1 MRRTLNF
8 AIAAIVAGQVLCL
21 TAGEMCFSFDDTGET
36 QPVKSRN
43 VDFVKGLSGRA
54 AHLGRDSVLEYAA
67 RHSGFMTAT
76 SGTFMAWLRFDNS
89 IPCGNKWR
97 DRDRDDKGNIKWIVE
112 SGSGMRTLFSSGG
125 VNIVSGLCLCGN
137 VGPSSVVEYN
147 FGRRVLGGEWHFVAV
162 SYDAGTG
169 SSLWFADGVMVKSNF
184 FSNANV
190 RFGKT
195 FTLGCGRGTPGL
207 EGAVDEVRFLPVALG
222 ENALRKEYLKWQPI
236 RYELQDWSVCEGET
250 RPFRLRARNESPAK
264 VEKTLNFSNGATVAL
279 SLAPNELKE
288 FTVDVKGGNP
298 GLFRL
303 WLNEGEPDARQF
315 ECICLERES
324 LNARNAENKKTLIG
338 EYDCTKT
345 YPVDRVALC
354 DSEVV
359 TNGALAYLES
369 RDFRTAVPLAAYRF
383 EIRHQGRPHIVEL
396 DYPDDRTRTFL
407 FGVYPEKW
415 GRLYTKTIDCA
426 GIMTGADYPLSMGMQ
441 TKRLMF
447 WPDSPSVSVVVQN
460 FKKVRSG
467 YGSPPVRGNE
477 YGEYPAACAAVRL
490 YEMDALPSGPV
501 QGMSP
506 TMRSVAEWDEDPTI
520 DADLSFSQSF
530 NFYDCNLEFWKV
542 KWQRVIDY
550 MQWNSMDSW
559 IIKTTA
565 YFGDSTAMDA
575 TIPEAALPWDA
586 HTYGNG
592 RCRGWAELGADM
604 LSRAGMGFWIR
615 INHRDKPWFRRLG
628 GDASGAVSGKSDIRN
643 PVVRQAYLRL
653 VAAYRDKFGNT
664 PAFRGITMNEAI
676 PMHFPG
682 GEKELADFAAEL
694 VRTLR
699 ANGGNAEVQIWIQSA
714 DYCDRGNLKWE
725 DWDAERKFR
734 EAGVDLTALSKI
746 PGVRPVP
753 CVRPDWFRSKVKWRS
768 DEPYFQ
774 DSPSWVRLMRQ
785 SGIEVMNV
793 HRQSN
798 LEIYPKMGLWE
809 ATANPWRTEFWL
821 PTFNVVNFEKDFQCY
836 PTPHARPPYTL
847 DSVASLVADCDIQ
860 DLLTGF
866 WGMMSSGEH
875 DEWRRFYG
883 QFRRIPRGRY
893 ELAKGPDDPV
903 GVRSGA
909 DGHYLVNREPY
920 PVTVEYIVDGMAET
934 AVLERHEIRFV
945 KGRGACGNVRVDRIA
960 IPEAEKARHLENLK
974 RLESGA
980 KSAPDDAALVRA
992 AKEARAAFE
1001 SGRFR
1006 QFRTLFS
1013 LGAVRKL
1020 MHPELFVK

>member
-1 MRRTLNF
+1 
-8 AIAAIVAGQVLCL
+8 
-21 TAGEMCFSFDDTGET
+21 
-36 QPVKSRN
+36 
-43 VDFVKGLSGRA
+43 
-54 AHLGRDSVLEYAA
+54 
-67 RHSGFMTAT
+67 
-76 SGTFMAWLRFDNS
+76 
-89 IPCGNKWR
+89 
-97 DRDRDDKGNIKWIVE
+97 
-112 SGSGMRTLFSSGG
+112 
-125 VNIVSGLCLCGN
+125 
-137 VGPSSVVEYN
+137 
-147 FGRRVLGGEWHFVAV
+147 
-162 SYDAGTG
+162 
-169 SSLWFADGVMVKSNF
+169 
-184 FSNANV
+184 
-190 RFGKT
+190 
-195 FTLGCGRGTPGL
+195 
-207 EGAVDEVRFLPVALG
+207 
-222 ENALRKEYLKWQPI
+222 
-236 RYELQDWSVCEGET
+236 
-250 RPFRLRARNESPAK
+250 
-264 VEKTLNFSNGATVAL
+264 
-279 SLAPNELKE
+279 
-288 FTVDVKGGNP
+288 
-298 GLFRL
+298 
-303 WLNEGEPDARQF
+303 
-315 ECICLERES
+315 
-324 LNARNAENKKTLIG
+324 
-338 EYDCTKT
+338 
-345 YPVDRVALC
+345 
-354 DSEVV
+354 
-359 TNGALAYLES
+359 
-369 RDFRTAVPLAAYRF
+369 
-383 EIRHQGRPHIVEL
+383 
-396 DYPDDRTRTFL
+396 
-407 FGVYPEKW
+407 
-415 GRLYTKTIDCA
+415 
-426 GIMTGADYPLSMGMQ
+426 
-441 TKRLMF
+441 
-447 WPDSPSVSVVVQN
+447 
-460 FKKVRSG
+460 
-467 YGSPPVRGNE
+467 
-477 YGEYPAACAAVRL
+477 
-490 YEMDALPSGPV
+490 
-501 QGMSP
+501 
-506 TMRSVAEWDEDPTI
+506 
-520 DADLSFSQSF
+520 
-530 NFYDCNLEFWKV
+530 
-542 KWQRVIDY
+542 
-550 MQWNSMDSW
+550 
-559 IIKTTA
+559 
-565 YFGDSTAMDA
+565 
-575 TIPEAALPWDA
+575 
-586 HTYGNG
+586 
-592 RCRGWAELGADM
+592 
-604 LSRAGMGFWIR
+604 
-615 INHRDKPWFRRLG
+615 
-628 GDASGAVSGKSDIRN
+628 
-643 PVVRQAYLRL
+643 
-653 VAAYRDKFGNT
+653 
-664 PAFRGITMNEAI
+664 MNEAI

-682 GEKELADFAAEL
+682 GEKELADFAEEL

-714 DYCDRGNLKWE
+714 DYCDRGDLKWE

-774 DSPSWVRLMRQ
+774 DSPSWVRLMRR

-903 GVRSGA
+903 AVRSGA

-960 IPEAEKARHLENLK
+960 IPETEKARHLENLK

-1006 QFRTLFS
+1006 QFRALFS